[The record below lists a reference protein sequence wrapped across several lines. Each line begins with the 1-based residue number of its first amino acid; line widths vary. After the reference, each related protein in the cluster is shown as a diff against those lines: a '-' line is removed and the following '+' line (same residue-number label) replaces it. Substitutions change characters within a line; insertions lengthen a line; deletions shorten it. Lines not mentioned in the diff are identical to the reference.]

1 MVAHE
6 GHSSSAVAVARME
19 EQLKEK
25 DAALSMA
32 KQAMENLAELT
43 RRLVVEAAAA
53 MNGSLAEGADGE
65 LDGMSTCS

>member
-1 MVAHE
+1 
-6 GHSSSAVAVARME
+6 ME

-53 MNGSLAEGADGE
+53 MNGSLAEGESAE
-65 LDGMSTCS
+65 LTDGMSTCS